1 MAPGT
6 WHPPT
11 GTCEGGKVPASRCLV
26 WVQVSMSGK
35 IGQRYPHPHEG
46 PVHLSDLTELN
57 ELGGLTKL
65 IKLGELTKLN
75 TLGELAELIEDSAW

>member
-1 MAPGT
+1 M
-6 WHPPT
+6 
-11 GTCEGGKVPASRCLV
+11 

-65 IKLGELTKLN
+65 IKLGELTKINSLS
-75 TLGELAELIEDSAW
+75 ELAELIKAWAW